1 LSSEALLDELYSN
14 LTPEQ
19 FEKFLSVLLTEMGFS
34 EVVITGRSGDRGID
48 LQATWTEKNV
58 PGLEV
63 DLPFLIQA
71 KRFRP
76 GMILN
81 PRYVREL
88 RGTLKPGNWGLL
100 VTTARASSKT
110 LQEGL
115 SDPSRVISVIDGTT
129 LIDLCKKYEVG
140 MRTDYRI
147 DLSGLEKEEITASEA
162 PITAEI
168 NPELILTESIG
179 ERFSR
184 LGKSSI
190 YKSRSK
196 TVIARISQRYD
207 RADTNYW
214 YATTAKDLERVKKYK
229 ITDFAYI
236 CSDKGVVLIPTKT
249 ILQEVKRDSLFKS
262 TYEDGQLS
270 HYHIK
275 FLEKDGSMHWKFRKG
290 YKNVA
295 NLFYPYAVQR

>member
-1 LSSEALLDELYSN
+1 LLNELCSV
-14 LTPEQ
+14 LTPKQ
-19 FEKFLSVLLTEMGFS
+19 FEKFLSVLLSEMGFS

-48 LQATWTEKNV
+48 LQATWTERNV

-63 DLPFLIQA
+63 DLPFIIQA

-76 GMILN
+76 RSVLN

-88 RGTLKPGNWGLL
+88 RGTLRPGNWGLL
-100 VTTARASSKT
+100 VTTARASGKT

-140 MRTDYRI
+140 VRPDYCI
-147 DLSGLEKEEITASEA
+147 DLSSLEKEEITAPEVPATSE
-162 PITAEI
+162 ID
-168 NPELILTESIG
+168 PEQMLSESLG

-190 YKSRSK
+190 YKSKSK
-196 TVIARISQRYD
+196 MVIARISQRYD

-214 YATTAKDLERVKKYK
+214 YATTAKDLDRVTKYQ
-229 ITDFAYI
+229 ITHFAYI

-275 FLEKDGSMHWKFRKG
+275 FLEKEGSMHWKLRKG

-295 NLFYPYAVQR
+295 NLFYPHTTQR